1 MRTEHGARILLSTHA
16 RKMALG
22 TLLGPVANQFDSHT
36 CACTARKAVCS
47 CNLPAG
53 EPQPRDRRRGSGRN
67 ASPLHK
73 PSHVSA
79 SPLSLKHPE
88 KTQDAGVHAAG
99 RAWAERGCSERRVG
113 GGAPG
118 AVRTSGPRGPP
129 ILGGGVRIPMA
140 CRAAAQGGFTMSRAA
155 AGTAAGGA
163 SPTATPPP
171 RARCSGQPT
180 GPASSPRAS
189 RPPASTNLNEMETH
203 LSKEQRKG
211 TTEENDSGYVSEQ
224 PSCTSIKKPKQ
235 EESLYLTNCRM
246 ILTEIEN
253 HADAWP
259 FHLPVN
265 LNFVPGYT
273 KVIKKP
279 MDFSTIR
286 N

>member
-1 MRTEHGARILLSTHA
+1 
-16 RKMALG
+16 
-22 TLLGPVANQFDSHT
+22 
-36 CACTARKAVCS
+36 
-47 CNLPAG
+47 
-53 EPQPRDRRRGSGRN
+53 
-67 ASPLHK
+67 
-73 PSHVSA
+73 
-79 SPLSLKHPE
+79 
-88 KTQDAGVHAAG
+88 
-99 RAWAERGCSERRVG
+99 
-113 GGAPG
+113 
-118 AVRTSGPRGPP
+118 
-129 ILGGGVRIPMA
+129 MA

-211 TTEENDSGYVSEQ
+211 TTEENDSGHLSEQ

-259 FHLPVN
+259 FHLPKLISGQYPN
-265 LNFVPGYT
+265 LEAFAVDVRLVFDNCEAFNQDDSDTGRAGHSIRKYFEKKWT
-273 KVIKKP
+273 DTLKVSRSYNNL
-279 MDFSTIR
+279 FSPFQ
-286 N
+286 